1 MNHFTVFF
9 NLLYLDRL
17 VQRVLEL
24 LKFLSPIDQSFLT
37 YLLRYILYTCSPTL
51 EKEDTGSR
59 NTQYLSGASIA
70 TIYKLLKKFVFIYF
84 YHSIKVL
91 TIFIHLS
98 INIHTH
104 LRTTYFVFLNQTCQ
118 NKENPFHLQKRV
130 GTKHPEIIL

>member
-9 NLLYLDRL
+9 NLLYLARL

-91 TIFIHLS
+91 TIFIHETYQSIYIRTYVLPILS
-98 INIHTH
+98 FLTRHAKTKRTLFTYKKGQERNI
-104 LRTTYFVFLNQTCQ
+104 L
-118 NKENPFHLQKRV
+118 K
-130 GTKHPEIIL
+130 